1 MRDIVGRVEFNN
13 TQTRILAEHKEMIL
27 AEHKEMLAFYRKKV
41 EMLEIDLYH
50 WKSTAEEAEESL
62 KFMQRDR
69 DYWREKA
76 MGGL

>member
-13 TQTRILAEHKEMIL
+13 TQTRILAEHE
-27 AEHKEMLAFYRKKV
+27 EMLAFYRKKV